1 LVVFFLK
8 GASKSLSVELEG
20 YFQILGKQETSC
32 SKQAVS
38 KARMKL
44 KHEAFIVLNDAAL
57 EEYCN
62 TNYKTYKGYRL
73 LAVDGSMIEL
83 PSGESIR
90 EEYGSS
96 NNSKQRVN
104 CGWSVVFYDVLN
116 EMIVSAKLH
125 KYGISERQYLL
136 EQANQIKTDGKQK
149 RDLIIAD
156 RGFPSLAV
164 FVQLQQMGYDFLI
177 RYNGEQFLRE
187 LKEIA
192 TSDNDDMVIEA
203 TLDGSDKRRKN
214 AELQELLRKGTS
226 RTMKLRVVK
235 IKLPSGEN
243 EYLVTSVLDS
253 QELQKDD
260 LKQIYGYRWSEE
272 EHFKFQKHSV
282 ELENFSG
289 KTSESILQDYYSKIL
304 ILNLHSVLVQEAEK
318 QLAEEQANKKDELK
332 YERYKINRNISYG
345 LVHREIIALLNSE
358 NGDWMNVYD
367 ELIKK
372 IKRYKTPVISGRSN
386 PRKRKWTLKYPPNKR
401 RAI

>member
-1 LVVFFLK
+1 
-8 GASKSLSVELEG
+8 
-20 YFQILGKQETSC
+20 
-32 SKQAVS
+32 
-38 KARMKL
+38 MKL
-44 KHEAFIVLNDAAL
+44 KHEAFIVLNDAAV
-57 EEYCN
+57 EEYYD

-73 LAVDGSMIEL
+73 LAADGSMIEL
-83 PSGESIR
+83 PPGESVR

-125 KYGISERQYLL
+125 KYGKSERQYLL
-136 EQANQIKTDGKQK
+136 EQANQIQTDGKQK

-187 LKEIA
+187 LKELV
-192 TSDNDDMVIEA
+192 TSDDDDMVIEA
-203 TLDGSDKRRKN
+203 TLDGSEKRRKN

-226 RTMKLRVVK
+226 RAMKLRVVR

-289 KTSESILQDYYSKIL
+289 KTRESVRQDYYSKIL

-318 QLAEEQANKKDELK
+318 QLAEEQTDKKDELK

-358 NGDWMNVYD
+358 NGNWINVYD

-372 IKRYKTPVISGRSN
+372 IKRYKIPVINGRSN
-386 PRKRKWTLKYPPNKR
+386 PRKSKWTLKYPPNKR